1 MVEFP
6 TAAAGA
12 SARFFE
18 KVFDWPYLEYGPEY
32 IDVQLTDGQ
41 SLGFQQ
47 DRAEAPSGPLTIIE
61 VDDLDATRRSVEAAG
76 GVVSVEPFN
85 FPGGTRFHFR
95 EPGGNELAAW
105 VRQQR

>member
-6 TAAAGA
+6 TSTASG
-12 SARFFE
+12 SARIFE
-18 KVFDWPYLEYGPEY
+18 EAFGWQHSEYGPEY
-32 IDVQLTDGQ
+32 TDVQLDGEQ

-47 DRAEAPSGPLTIIE
+47 DAAEAPSGPLTIIE

-76 GVVSVEPFN
+76 GVVTTAPFD

-95 EPGGNELAAW
+95 EPGGNVLAAW
-105 VRQQR
+105 VRRP